1 MPTTYDPIATQTLG
15 TTSSLVTFDSIPQTY
30 TDLILVTAGTATSF
44 QQVCLRF
51 NNVTTTANYSSTIL
65 SGTGSAVLSIRY
77 SGLSYM
83 FFGYDA
89 YFTTSQANAISQ
101 IMNYSNT
108 TTFKTVL
115 DRSNNAATGVGL
127 SVGLSRSTSA
137 VTRIDVIPNA
147 GSWASGTSF
156 TLYGIKAA

>member
-1 MPTTYDPIATQTLG
+1 MPVTYDPIATQTLSSS
-15 TTSSLVTFDSIPQTY
+15 TSLVTFDSIPQTY
-30 TDLILVTAGTATSF
+30 TDLILITAGTATSL
-44 QQVCLRF
+44 QQICLRF
-51 NNVTTTANYSSTIL
+51 NNVTTNYSSTIL
-65 SGTGSAVLSIRY
+65 SATGSATTSIRY

-89 YFTTSQANAISQ
+89 YFNSNQANAISH

-115 DRSNNAATGVGL
+115 DRSNNASTGTGF
-127 SVGLSRSTSA
+127 SAGLSRSTSA
-137 VTRIDVIPNA
+137 VTRVDVIPNA